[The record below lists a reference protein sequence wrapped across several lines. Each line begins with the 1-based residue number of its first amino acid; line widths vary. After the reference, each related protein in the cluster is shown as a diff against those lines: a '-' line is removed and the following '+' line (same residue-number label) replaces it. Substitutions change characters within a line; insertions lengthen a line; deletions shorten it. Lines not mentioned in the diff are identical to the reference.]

1 MAKVNFN
8 KLTRGQP
15 LTPGMVWNN
24 LSQAATALSGNI
36 SKDQRTENR
45 SVFSVVLHRVRHSD
59 AIFNGYSNNP
69 YGNLRPEQFIF
80 KLPVWQEFF
89 DTDFFSSA
97 DTPEI
102 VLESISI
109 SFDCMNQ
116 NKPIRL
122 DNGLPST
129 STSDTFESPLE
140 VTIEAGRSGGKAV
153 IPNQT
158 LNLTNEKIVN
168 RPNPALTANIGAN
181 IGAYDF
187 LSIIIE
193 SPIDIDYSTLP
204 AQAVGAVTGIDN
216 LVVHARFSAPI
227 VQRDNATYSVRP
239 QNVPLSHE
247 CARSFAANVLV
258 PPTAGNSILAT
269 STNLNGV
276 QDAFEQIDRQVRNGL
291 LGGLTRDSERRGRAE
306 SLLEDQGYFC
316 LTVPLFNVP
325 EDEGI
330 SLWRTATDA
339 AKVYNSASGYCRRNL
354 DLPNSVNPGR
364 GHNSFMDAAVIP
376 ILAPGTIHHIG
387 VFWDKMF
394 LDGQVSTYR
403 VHMDLGVALGCKV
416 RAAEANYT
424 QISYVGA
431 KDVSYAANNGYINHF
446 FAPIAF
452 STAAF
457 PSVPLGVGY
466 VPQGRPFYFGTEMD
480 ATGGALRGGVAD
492 ALNPGAVEGNPKTDG
507 TEQFIEIRCNINLY
521 DTAAAA
527 YLDINTGTAEGTIG
541 NGSGVFVCIYGK
553 QALVE

>member
-1 MAKVNFN
+1 MAKVKFN

-15 LTPGMVWNN
+15 LTPGMVWDN

-59 AIFNGYSNNP
+59 AIFNGYVNNP
-69 YGNLRPEQFIF
+69 YGNFRPEQFIF

-89 DTDFFSSA
+89 DTDNFSNEN
-97 DTPEI
+97 TPEI

-116 NKPIRL
+116 EKPIRL

-129 STSDTFESPLE
+129 STSDTFTSPLE

-158 LNLTNEKIVN
+158 LNLSNEKIVN

-181 IGAYDF
+181 IGAYDL
-187 LSIIIE
+187 LSIFIE
-193 SPIDIDYSTLP
+193 NPIDIDYATMP

-227 VQRDNATYSVRP
+227 VQRDNATYSRLP
-239 QNVPLSHE
+239 QNAPLSHSCE
-247 CARSFAANVLV
+247 RSFVSNVLV
-258 PPTAGNSILAT
+258 PPNAGTLISAT
-269 STNLNGV
+269 SASLNGV
-276 QDAFEQIDRQVRNGL
+276 QDAFEQLDRQVRNGL

-330 SLWRTATDA
+330 SLWRTSSDA
-339 AKVYNSASGYCRRNL
+339 AKVYDSMDGYLRINRTYVGSGRNSL
-354 DLPNSVNPGR
+354 
-364 GHNSFMDAAVIP
+364 MDAAVIP

-466 VPQGRPFYFGTEMD
+466 VPQGHPFYFGTEMD
-480 ATGGALRGGVAD
+480 ATGGTLRNSVAD
-492 ALNPGAVEGNPKTDG
+492 ATNPTSVLIPPKTDG

-527 YLDINTGTAEGTIG
+527 YFDINTGTAEGTIG

>member
-15 LTPGMVWNN
+15 LTPGMVWDN

-36 SKDQRTENR
+36 SADQRTENR

-59 AIFNGYSNNP
+59 AIFDGYSKNL
-69 YGNLRPEQFIF
+69 YGNLRPEKFIF

-89 DTDFFSSA
+89 DTDHFS
-97 DTPEI
+97 DENTPEI
-102 VLESISI
+102 ILESISI

-116 NKPIRL
+116 EKPIRL

-129 STSDTFESPLE
+129 ATSDTFTSPLE

-153 IPNQT
+153 IPNQA
-158 LNLTNEKIVN
+158 LNLVNKKIVN
-168 RPNPALTANIGAN
+168 RPNPALTANIGAK
-181 IGAYDF
+181 IGAYDLISVF
-187 LSIIIE
+187 IE
-193 SPIDIDYSTLP
+193 NPIDIDYATMP
-204 AQAVGAVTGIDN
+204 AQAAGAVTGIDN

-227 VQRDNATYSVRP
+227 VQRDNATYSRLP
-239 QNVPLSHE
+239 QNAPLSHNCE
-247 CARSFAANVLV
+247 RSFVSNVLI
-258 PPTAGNSILAT
+258 PPVAGNSILAT

-276 QDAFEQIDRQVRNGL
+276 QDAFEQLDRQVRNGL

-316 LTVPLFNVP
+316 MTVPLFNVP
-325 EDEGI
+325 EDEGL

-339 AKVYNSASGYCRRNL
+339 TKAYTSVFGYERQNL

-364 GHNSFMDAAVIP
+364 GHKSFMDAAVVP

-403 VHMDLGVALGCKV
+403 VYMDFGVALGCKP

-424 QISYVGA
+424 QVSYVTA

-446 FAPIAF
+446 FAPIAR
-452 STAAF
+452 SDNSAF
-457 PSVPLGVGY
+457 PILPGVGY
-466 VPQGRPFYFGTEMD
+466 VGQGHPFYFGTEMD
-480 ATGGALRGGVAD
+480 ATGGTLRNSVAD
-492 ALNPGAVEGNPKTDG
+492 ATNPSSVLIAPKTDG

-521 DTAAAA
+521 DTATSE
-527 YLDINTGTAEGTIG
+527 YLNVTAGTAEGTIG

>member
-1 MAKVNFN
+1 MAKVKFN

-15 LTPGMVWNN
+15 LTPGMVWDN

-59 AIFNGYSNNP
+59 AIYNGYSNNP

-89 DTDFFSSA
+89 DTDHFS
-97 DTPEI
+97 DENTPEI

-116 NKPIRL
+116 EKPIRL

-129 STSDTFESPLE
+129 STSDTFTSPLE

-158 LNLTNEKIVN
+158 LNLSNEKIVN

-181 IGAYDF
+181 IGAYDL
-187 LSIIIE
+187 LSIFIE
-193 SPIDIDYSTLP
+193 NPIDIDYATMP
-204 AQAVGAVTGIDN
+204 AQAAGAVTGIDN

-227 VQRDNATYSVRP
+227 VQRDNATYSRLP
-239 QNVPLSHE
+239 QNAPLSHNCE
-247 CARSFAANVLV
+247 RSFVSNVLV
-258 PPTAGNSILAT
+258 PPNPDTLISAT
-269 STNLNGV
+269 SASLNGV
-276 QDAFEQIDRQVRNGL
+276 QDAFEQLDRQVRSGL

-339 AKVYNSASGYCRRNL
+339 TKKYLSYSGYTRQNL
-354 DLPNSVNPGR
+354 DLPNAVNPGR
-364 GHNSFMDAAVIP
+364 GHASFMDAAVVP

-403 VHMDLGVALGCKV
+403 VYMDLGVALGCKA

-424 QISYVGA
+424 QISYVSA

-452 STAAF
+452 SSAAF
-457 PSVPLGVGY
+457 PIIPPGKGY
-466 VPQGRPFYFGTEMD
+466 VSQGHPFYFGTEMD
-480 ATGGALRGGVAD
+480 ATGGTLRNSVAD
-492 ALNPGAVEGNPKTDG
+492 ATNPSSVLIAPKTDG

-521 DTAAAA
+521 DTATSK
-527 YLDINTGTAEGTIG
+527 YVDVDDPNAEGTIG